1 MERRFR
7 CIECSCSTKCN
18 LKRRYNRL
26 FGCANAPFQSKGI
39 TKNGDCQCQIKE
51 YYTMDQIDQLIENV
65 RTFCA
70 VLEKLRLMEGPEML
84 LPGRVEMYN
93 RTLEDAYTAYA
104 QVETAVD
111 EWGQELEYQH
121 MRLDEGVKQYGQ
133 TEQDRKG

>member
-1 MERRFR
+1 
-7 CIECSCSTKCN
+7 
-18 LKRRYNRL
+18 
-26 FGCANAPFQSKGI
+26 
-39 TKNGDCQCQIKE
+39 
-51 YYTMDQIDQLIENV
+51 MDQIDQLIENV

-133 TEQDRKG
+133 TEQDRNG